1 MRLVC
6 DTDFLSA
13 FHKMDRID
21 LIYEVF
27 GVDRIYVTQAVI
39 DELAKAPFFYDFIR
53 KTERVERVVVDEIPL
68 NISSAM
74 LGKGEADS
82 ISYALKTG
90 SILLSNDKKAGE
102 FAEDLGVIVVDVI
115 SFLLVCK
122 EIGILGLNEI
132 EHIIELLKKRDYM
145 ELNEEQKKMLLRE

>member
-13 FHKMDRID
+13 LYKIERIG

-27 GVDRIYVTQAVI
+27 GVDTIYVTQAVM

-53 KTERVERVVVDEIPL
+53 KTEKIERVVVDEVPSHIQ
-68 NISSAM
+68 SAM
-74 LGKGEADS
+74 LGPGEMHS

-90 SILLSNDKKAGE
+90 SIFLSNDKKAGE
-102 FAEDLGVIVVDVI
+102 FAEELGVVVLDII
-115 SFLLVCK
+115 SFLIVCR
-122 EIGILGLNEI
+122 EIGIIGLNDI
-132 EHIIELLKKRDYM
+132 EHIIELLKQRDYM
-145 ELNEEQKKMLLRE
+145 EFDEETKKMLLRK